1 MNILASLRNLII
13 NTKQQEYNQQVSQM
27 LLDSRGE
34 LSLEFISPDLLRYII
49 DNSFLLSPDDTI
61 NIGNTLCRNARE
73 LYSSRFAEIQ
83 NLMPGA
89 LLAIYERLREHF
101 PDINSN
107 MEASTLELS
116 LQPIVSKIVREG
128 EIVNHPEQ

>member
-13 NTKQQEYNQQVSQM
+13 NNNQQEYNQQVSQM

-61 NIGNTLCRNARE
+61 NIGNTLCKNVKE
-73 LYSSRFAEIQ
+73 LYSSRFAGIQ
-83 NLMPGA
+83 SLMPGA
-89 LLAIYERLREHF
+89 LLAIYERLQEHF
-101 PDINSN
+101 PDINSD

-116 LQPIVSKIVREG
+116 LRPIVSQIVQEG
-128 EIVNHPEQ
+128 QVINPEP